1 MKIAMLG
8 VKGLPAIGGVAHY
21 VEQVGARLVE
31 RGHEVTVYCRP
42 HYTAETTAY
51 RGMRRVV
58 TGGVRGKHLDA
69 TSHTL
74 TGALHAMTQGF
85 DVLHIHCPGPAYV
98 APLLRLLRSSRIVVT
113 IHGPDWAQQKW
124 SGPAGMCIRAGA
136 WAAAKLAHKVVAVSN
151 AVAHAFSREFGRRP
165 TTIPTGVELMEPTQP
180 HEIAQLGLTGGDYIF
195 TAARLTPAKG
205 VHHLLDAFERLDTDR
220 KLVIAGSSPYDDGYT
235 RRLLSH
241 ASDRVRFVG
250 YVTGRMLAEL
260 YSNAYLYVQP
270 SEIEG
275 LSVSVLEALSY
286 GRCVLASDIEPNVE
300 ALGGCGFTF
309 ASRDVDDLTRRL
321 NELLSD
327 PETVAAQTRIAR
339 EYIRTQRTWER
350 TVDGYVTLYEDALA
364 GRTAFAAE
372 QVVTTG

>member
-21 VEQVGARLVE
+21 VEQLGARLVE

-42 HYTAETTAY
+42 HYTDETAPY
-51 RGMRRVV
+51 RGMQRIV
-58 TGGVRGKHLDA
+58 TRGIRGKHLDA
-69 TSHTL
+69 ATHAFTATVDAL
-74 TGALHAMTQGF
+74 TRGF
-85 DVLHIHCPGPAYV
+85 DLLHIHCPGPAYV
-98 APLLRLLRSSRIVVT
+98 APMLRLLRSSRIVVT
-113 IHGPDWAQQKW
+113 IHGPDWDQKKW
-124 SGPAGMCIRAGA
+124 CGPASMCIRAGA
-136 WAAAKLAHKVVAVSN
+136 WAAVRFAHKVAAVSDS
-151 AVAHAFSREFGRRP
+151 VARAFEREFGRRP
-165 TTIPTGVELMEPTQP
+165 TTIPTGVELMEPVEP
-180 HEIAQLGLTGGDYIF
+180 CEMARLGLSADDYVF

-205 VHHLLDAFERLDTDR
+205 VHHLVDAWERLDSD
-220 KLVIAGSSPYDDGYT
+220 KQLVIAGDSPFEDDYT
-235 RRLLSH
+235 RSLLSR
-241 ASDRVRFVG
+241 ASDRIRFVG
-250 YVTGRMLAEL
+250 YVTGQMLAEL

-300 ALGGCGFTF
+300 ALNGCGFTF

-321 NELLSD
+321 GELLSD

-339 EYIRTQRTWER
+339 DYIRTERTWER
-350 TVDGYVTLYEDALA
+350 TVDGYVTLYEDAMA

-372 QVVTTG
+372 QVLTTG